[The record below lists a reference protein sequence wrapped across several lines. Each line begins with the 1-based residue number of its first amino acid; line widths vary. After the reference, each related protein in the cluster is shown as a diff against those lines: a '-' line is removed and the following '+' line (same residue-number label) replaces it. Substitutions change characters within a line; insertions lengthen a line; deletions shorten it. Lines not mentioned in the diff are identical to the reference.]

1 MFIDKTARNSVRD
14 YNPALAAASGPD
26 TTMPGLISL
35 RRLAM
40 NKSICRA
47 FAASCV
53 VFAASVS
60 VALADDGMMHRGDYA
75 DRMFEQMDANHD
87 GVVTK
92 KEFDAFH
99 NKWFKE
105 MDANH
110 DGKITREE
118 MDAAHQKMAGQMR
131 ESMREQF
138 KKRFDDADANHDG
151 ALSKE
156 EAKKMPYV
164 SEHFDE
170 LDANHDGKVTY
181 DEIQDAMK
189 RMHGGQSGGM
199 CDGMHGDA
207 AHCGGAASGVPGGM
221 MHPDGGMMH
230 KDGMMKQ

>member
-1 MFIDKTARNSVRD
+1 
-14 YNPALAAASGPD
+14 
-26 TTMPGLISL
+26 
-35 RRLAM
+35 M
-40 NKSICRA
+40 NKTIFRVI
-47 FAASCV
+47 AASCV
-53 VFAASVS
+53 FFAASATP
-60 VALADDGMMHRGDYA
+60 ALADDGMMHRGDNA
-75 DRMFEQMDANHD
+75 GRMFDLMDTNHD

-99 NKWFKE
+99 DKWFKE

-131 ESMREQF
+131 DQMREQF
-138 KKRFDDADANHDG
+138 KKRFDEADANHDG

-170 LDANHDGKVTY
+170 MDANHDGKVTY
-181 DEIQDAMK
+181 EEIEAAMK
-189 RMHGGQSGGM
+189 KMHAQGGGM

-207 AHCGGAASGVPGGM
+207 AHCGGAASGVQGGMPGGM
-221 MHPDGGMMH
+221 MHPG
-230 KDGMMKQ
+230 GMMKQ